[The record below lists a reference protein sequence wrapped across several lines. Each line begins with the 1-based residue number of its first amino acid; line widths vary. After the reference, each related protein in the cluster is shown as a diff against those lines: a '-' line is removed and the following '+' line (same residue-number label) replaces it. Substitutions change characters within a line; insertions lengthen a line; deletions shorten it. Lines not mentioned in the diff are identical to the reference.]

1 MPESLILPT
10 GFPLKI
16 DDRKYTLAGNYVVTG
31 DIVPEKDKTTQ
42 KTYNLKVICP
52 TCHRIGRFTQKNWQ
66 PNETRNSVVCVH
78 VDGSTTPMELV
89 DATEE
94 VDYAG

>member
-1 MPESLILPT
+1 MPESLILPA
-10 GFPLKI
+10 GFVVKLDEK
-16 DDRKYTLAGNYVVTG
+16 KFALAGNYVVAG
-31 DIVPEKDKTTQ
+31 DIVPDKEKTTQ

-52 TCHRIGRFTQKNWQ
+52 QCKRIGRFTQKNWQ
-66 PNETRNSVVCVH
+66 PDDTRNSVVCVH

-94 VDYAG
+94 PDYAG